1 MRLQRQ
7 SIKDSEV
14 RGKWYFNI
22 IGKDSELVEKAEHLL
37 RDMGWED
44 ECDGCPL
51 YEDGESAGFWIYH
64 SDVEQFKADW
74 KIVKKLSEAEMQYD
88 MCDKI
93 IQGVERYQNLSFID
107 KLKLKRGY
115 PLNCSIFKL
124 IRG

>member
-1 MRLQRQ
+1 V
-7 SIKDSEV
+7 KT
-14 RGKWYFNI
+14 
-22 IGKDSELVEKAEHLL
+22 ELNTLSK
-37 RDMGWED
+37 
-44 ECDGCPL
+44 
-51 YEDGESAGFWIYH
+51 SKQT
-64 SDVEQFKADW
+64 SDVKLTIIALKARIDGSRIAEGAEVVKLNVLLKGSDW
-74 KIVKKLSEAEMQYD
+74 KTVKKLSEAEMQYD